1 MDPRHPELAISRIDE
16 LMERY
21 KGILAKMGECT
32 LSSRLGGLER
42 EGGLVVQEICLVAPR
57 LHEAMV
63 QVSRQRRHDIARGI
77 LVEPQDTAVEEPEE
91 EPVEEPAEPEIDE
104 TTIEE
109 PATDEPVEPEDA
121 PALEPVAELPAEPVE
136 QSVEQEVISEMETT
150 TATEEPSATC
160 SKTEQV
166 EPVKEKKPKQAAK
179 KPTEKAKK

>member
-77 LVEPQDTAVEEPEE
+77 LIEPQDTAVELPAEPAEQPVEVVPETEQVEPQDTAVGL
-91 EPVEEPAEPEIDE
+91 PVEKAPEIASE
-104 TTIEE
+104 GVLGVIE
-109 PATDEPVEPEDA
+109 
-121 PALEPVAELPAEPVE
+121 
-136 QSVEQEVISEMETT
+136 
-150 TATEEPSATC
+150 
-160 SKTEQV
+160 
-166 EPVKEKKPKQAAK
+166 AAK
-179 KPTEKAKK
+179 KHAEAEKKAAKKTPRKKTAKKAE